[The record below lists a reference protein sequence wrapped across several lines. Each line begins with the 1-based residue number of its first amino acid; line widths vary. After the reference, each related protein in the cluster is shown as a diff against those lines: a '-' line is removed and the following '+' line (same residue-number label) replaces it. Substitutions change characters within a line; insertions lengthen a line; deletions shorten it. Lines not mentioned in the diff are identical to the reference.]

1 MTRHG
6 PAGAVIGVHFVGET
20 VPEYFEVFNVAFYTL
35 FLVTAGEPWP
45 EALPRRNEDGSSN
58 WAVAL
63 FTTFYTIITI
73 WLMLQV
79 SFTVLLDNYIDA
91 STRMQMMER
100 LEGAEAQHRE
110 QHMRNPLE
118 PLLFQLARE
127 FSDDQDLSDRLQRLY
142 QVVRE

>member
-1 MTRHG
+1 M
-6 PAGAVIGVHFVGET
+6 AGAVIGVRCFGDVA
-20 VPEYFEVFNVAFYTL
+20 PDYFDVFNVAFYTL

-45 EALPRRNEDGSSN
+45 DALPRRNPDGSSN
-58 WAVAL
+58 WPVAL
-63 FTTFYTIITI
+63 FTSFYTIITI

-91 STRMQMMER
+91 SSKMQLQER
-100 LEGAEAQHRE
+100 LEESESQLRVQKH
-110 QHMRNPLE
+110 NPLE

-142 QVVRE
+142 QVR